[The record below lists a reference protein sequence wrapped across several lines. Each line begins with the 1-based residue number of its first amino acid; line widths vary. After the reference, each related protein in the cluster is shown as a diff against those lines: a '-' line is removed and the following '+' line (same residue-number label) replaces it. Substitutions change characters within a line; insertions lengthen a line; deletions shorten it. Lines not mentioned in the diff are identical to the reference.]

1 MIKFKT
7 KICGV
12 TSITD
17 AQSAMES
24 GVDAIGLNFFPPSRR
39 CVTVEQAARITQQV
53 DPNAVVF
60 IGVFVNLPMEQVIEI
75 SARVGLDA
83 IQFHGDETVE
93 MVHLIQQPVIRAIRV
108 RDQESTQ
115 LEIER
120 WTDAGAA
127 AILLDADG
135 GRDYGG
141 TGTMIDWQQAG
152 QLSCTVPLILAGG
165 LTPDNVCQAI
175 AAVRPD
181 GVDVASGV
189 ELEPGRKDLDLM
201 REFVA
206 NARRELG

>member
-1 MIKFKT
+1 MITFKT

-17 AQSAMES
+17 AQSAIES
-24 GVDAIGLNFFPPSRR
+24 GVDAIGLNFFPSSRR
-39 CVTVEQAARITQQV
+39 YVTVEKAVEITQKV
-53 DPNAVVF
+53 DPNAVIF

-75 SARVGLDA
+75 SARVGLGA

-108 RDQESTQ
+108 RDRESTQ

-127 AILLDADG
+127 AILLDADA

-141 TGTMIDWQQAG
+141 TGTMIDWPLAG
-152 QLSCTVPLILAGG
+152 QLSCSVPLILAGG

-189 ELEPGRKDLDLM
+189 ELETGRKDLDLM

-206 NARRELG
+206 NARQELG